1 MNQALCSAE
10 KACAC
15 VGTLSRALCWMAG
28 LVLLLAMALAT
39 CVDIATRP
47 WGAGIPGIWEMVTL
61 AMRVMIGLALPW
73 AFYSGSHV
81 AVEAF
86 TDALP
91 ARLRQLTIVL
101 ALTLSLLAVILLAW
115 KITDRLIDIRSYGGV
130 TPDLGLPSYVDWIP
144 LAAGPMLSVPVLLAM
159 LWREGLRL
167 FFPQLEQKGQAHK
180 GQEREQAR

>member
-1 MNQALCSAE
+1 MNAGLSRAE
-10 KACAC
+10 KTCAC
-15 VGTLSRALCWMAG
+15 VGTLSRTLCWVAG

-39 CVDIATRP
+39 CVDIVTRP

-81 AVEAF
+81 AVEVF

-91 ARLRQLTIVL
+91 ARLRQIIIVL
-101 ALTLSLLAVILLAW
+101 ALLLSLLAMVLLAW

-130 TPDLGLPSYVDWIP
+130 TSDLGLPSYVDWIP
-144 LAAGPMLSVPVLLAM
+144 LALGPLLSVPVLLAL
-159 LWREGLRL
+159 LWRESDRL
-167 FFPQLEQKGQAHK
+167 FSCAASMAVCTTTH
-180 GQEREQAR
+180 AADAA